1 MNERNVNHRDAS
13 SGERAPKLLES
24 ADRVFENVAPRF
36 MLGVPP
42 TLGDHSAKRLRIT
55 AG

>member
-42 TLGDHSAKRLRIT
+42 PPWVTTPRSGCE
-55 AG
+55 